1 MSEQK
6 TKADVAQLLLKTAD
20 SLSGLADSVRA
31 LCASLADSPQT
42 EAKDAP
48 AKKKQTIPLEKVRG
62 VLAEKSRDGYTA
74 EVRAIIQSFGAD
86 RDRQEVRALCRRVRK
101 ALRFAGLSDPP

>member
-6 TKADVAQLLLKTAD
+6 TKADVTELLLKTAD
-20 SLSGLADSVRA
+20 DLTALADSVRA

-42 EAKDAP
+42 EAKEAP
-48 AKKKQTIPLEKVRG
+48 AKKKQSIPLEKVRG

-74 EVRAIIQSFGAD
+74 EVRAIIQSFGAERLSESD
-86 RDRQEVRALCRRVRK
+86 SANYEAVLKKAEVL
-101 ALRFAGLSDPP
+101 GNG

>member
-6 TKADVAQLLLKTAD
+6 TKADVAELLMKTAD
-20 SLSGLADSVRA
+20 SLTALADSVRA
-31 LCASLADSPQT
+31 LCGTLAYGPREPEKPKPEKGALAVT
-42 EAKDAP
+42 
-48 AKKKQTIPLEKVRG
+48 LEQVRG

-86 RDRQEVRALCRRVRK
+86 RLSEIDPSQYEAVLKKAEVLDN
-101 ALRFAGLSDPP
+101 G

>member
-6 TKADVAQLLLKTAD
+6 TKADVTALLLKTAD

-31 LCASLADSPQT
+31 LCATLADSPQT
-42 EAKDAP
+42 EAKEAP
-48 AKKKQTIPLEKVRG
+48 TRKKQTIPLEKVRG

-86 RDRQEVRALCRRVRK
+86 RLSEIDPSQYEAVLKK
-101 ALRFAGLSDPP
+101 ADVLGNG

>member
-31 LCASLADSPQT
+31 LCASLADSPQ
-42 EAKDAP
+42 EEPKSQP
-48 AKKKQTIPLEKVRG
+48 VKKKQTVPLEKIRG
-62 VLAEKSRDGYTA
+62 ILAEKSRDGYTA
-74 EVRAIIQSFGAD
+74 QVRAIIQSFGAERLSEID
-86 RDRQEVRALCRRVRK
+86 PSQYEAVLKKAEVL
-101 ALRFAGLSDPP
+101 GNG

>member
-6 TKADVAQLLLKTAD
+6 TKADVTELLLKTAD
-20 SLSGLADSVRA
+20 GLTALADSVRA
-31 LCASLADSPQT
+31 LCASLADSPQ
-42 EAKDAP
+42 EEPKPQP

-74 EVRAIIQSFGAD
+74 EVRAIIQSFGAERLSEID
-86 RDRQEVRALCRRVRK
+86 SANYEAVLKKAEVL
-101 ALRFAGLSDPP
+101 GNG

>member
-6 TKADVAQLLLKTAD
+6 TKADVAALLLKTAD
-20 SLSGLADSVRA
+20 SLSCLADSVRA

-42 EAKDAP
+42 EAP
-48 AKKKQTIPLEKVRG
+48 AKKKQSIPLEKVRG

-74 EVRAIIQSFGAD
+74 EVRTIIQSFGAD
-86 RDRQEVRALCRRVRK
+86 RLSEIDPSQYEAVLKKAEVL
-101 ALRFAGLSDPP
+101 GNG

>member
-6 TKADVAQLLLKTAD
+6 TKADVTELLQKVAD
-20 SLSGLADSVRA
+20 DLRTLADSVQA
-31 LCASLADSPQT
+31 VCAVYADSPQ
-42 EAKDAP
+42 EQPKEPP

-74 EVRAIIQSFGAD
+74 EVRAIIQSFGAERLSEID
-86 RDRQEVRALCRRVRK
+86 PANYEAVLKKAEVL
-101 ALRFAGLSDPP
+101 GNG

>member
-20 SLSGLADSVRA
+20 SLYGLADSVRA
-31 LCASLADSPQT
+31 LCAFLADSPQT
-42 EAKDAP
+42 EVKETP

-86 RDRQEVRALCRRVRK
+86 RLSEIDPSQYEAVLKKAEVL
-101 ALRFAGLSDPP
+101 GNG

>member
-31 LCASLADSPQT
+31 LCASLADSPQ
-42 EAKDAP
+42 EEPKSQSV
-48 AKKKQTIPLEKVRG
+48 KKKQTVPLEKIRG
-62 VLAEKSRDGYTA
+62 ILAEKSRDGYTA
-74 EVRAIIQSFGAD
+74 EVRAIIQSFGAERLSEID
-86 RDRQEVRALCRRVRK
+86 PTDYEAVLKKAEVL
-101 ALRFAGLSDPP
+101 GDG

>member
-1 MSEQK
+1 MMEQK
-6 TKADVAQLLLKTAD
+6 TKAEVAQLLLKTAD

-42 EAKDAP
+42 EAKEAP

-62 VLAEKSRDGYTA
+62 ILAEKSRNGYTA
-74 EVRAIIQSFGAD
+74 QVRAIIQSFGAERLSEID
-86 RDRQEVRALCRRVRK
+86 PSQYEAVLKKAEVL
-101 ALRFAGLSDPP
+101 GNG